1 MTRLPGWIY
10 CIPAKDREPQEERMG
25 KGDYTI
31 KSSQRKRQRRLKRRM
46 KRIAATKRAE
56 RAAAR

>member
-1 MTRLPGWIY
+1 
-10 CIPAKDREPQEERMG
+10 MG

-46 KRIAATKRAE
+46 KRIAATKRTE

>member
-1 MTRLPGWIY
+1 
-10 CIPAKDREPQEERMG
+10 MG

-31 KSSQRKRQRRLKRRM
+31 KNIQRVRRRRLKRRM

>member
-1 MTRLPGWIY
+1 MTPN
-10 CIPAKDREPQEERMG
+10 PEEERMG

-31 KSSQRKRQRRLKRRM
+31 KSAQRKRQRRLKRRM
-46 KRIAATKRAE
+46 KRIAATKRTD